1 MSNREWLKQL
11 AASETHTWMTAIGPL
26 GLEGVHRLETARTI
40 YVFHDGVCVDVARRD
55 GEEQSNAELTLTGM
69 RVVGWLLDVEGH
81 RKLLDRWL
89 PGARAVLWRAPDK
102 DARVASKIALTSP
115 SFAFVTCSQADIED
129 EDELETTAE
138 YVPLPPHAVESGSFT
153 RLFPQER

>member
-11 AASETHTWMTAIGPL
+11 AATETQTWMTAIGPL

-40 YVFHDGVCVDVARRD
+40 YVLNDGVCVDVGRRD
-55 GEEQSNAELTLTGM
+55 GEEQSNAESSLVGM

-81 RKLLDRWL
+81 RRLLDRWL

-102 DARVASKIALTSP
+102 AAHIASKIALTSP
-115 SFAFVTCSQADIED
+115 SFAFVTCSQADVEDD
-129 EDELETTAE
+129 EDMDTTAE
-138 YVPLPPHAVESGSFT
+138 YVPLSRPVVATGSFT
-153 RLFPQER
+153 RLFPQEG

>member
-11 AASETHTWMTAIGPL
+11 AASETMTWMNAIGPL
-26 GLEGVHRLETARTI
+26 GLEGVHRLETARTL
-40 YVFHDGVCVDVARRD
+40 YVLRDGVVVDVGRRD
-55 GEEQSNAELTLTGM
+55 AEEQSNADLSLTGM

-81 RKLLDRWL
+81 RRLLDRWL

-115 SFAFVTCSQADIED
+115 SFAFVACSQADIED
-129 EDELETTAE
+129 EDDFDTTAE